1 MSSLPP
7 HQQSLA
13 GGIFNVVIRLSNT
26 AVMGITTA
34 VFSSVE
40 LTPAGM
46 ADPMIKYTRTF
57 QTCVALAGATVVV
70 APFIKLGTQGNTP
83 KESINSEDL
92 ELVDNS
98 QKSQLQE
105 KTKRLDRGDDELRR

>member
-1 MSSLPP
+1 MYVMSSLPP

-40 LTPAGM
+40 LTPEGL

-57 QTCVALAGATVVV
+57 QTCVAFAGASVLF
-70 APFIKLGTQGNTP
+70 APFIRLGTQGSIP
-83 KESINSEDL
+83 KGMLNSERSDPIIG
-92 ELVDNS
+92 EGDKNS
-98 QKSQLQE
+98 SWRKE
-105 KTKRLDRGDDELRR
+105 

>member
-1 MSSLPP
+1 MSSLPS

-13 GGIFNVVIRLSNT
+13 GSIFYVVIRLSST

-46 ADPMIKYTRTF
+46 ADPMLKYTRTF
-57 QTCVALAGATVVV
+57 QTCVGLAGASLLF
-70 APFIKLGTQGNTP
+70 APFIKLGTQGNAP
-83 KESINSEDL
+83 KESLEPAKSANFERVVEQGGKSEP
-92 ELVDNS
+92 
-98 QKSQLQE
+98 QE
-105 KTKRLDRGDDELRR
+105 KKKS